1 MSKFC
6 LTMGWSD
13 VPHLSEKQKEEMLAA
28 LPPHQRDARSKGIPQ
43 LGAGAIYPI
52 EESDIVVPDMT
63 IPDFWPKAY
72 GLDIGWN
79 RTAAVWGAWD
89 RENDVVYLYGEHYR
103 GQAEPSIH
111 AHAIR
116 ARGGWIPGVIDP
128 AAKGRSQHDGIQIL
142 EAYKELGLNLDVA
155 DNSREAGIY
164 KVWERLSA
172 GRMKVLQ
179 SLGNWRAEFRLY
191 RRDEKGR
198 VVKENDHLMDATRY
212 LIMSGLDRVQ
222 TKPVDEKPQVNNYQ
236 VGSQGLGWM
245 G

>member
-13 VPHLSEKQKEEMLAA
+13 VPHLTEEQKKDMLDA

-63 IPDFWPKAY
+63 IPEFWPRAY

-79 RTAAVWGAWD
+79 RTAAVWAAWD

-111 AHAIR
+111 AHAIK
-116 ARGGWIPGVIDP
+116 ARGDWIPGVIDP
-128 AAKGRSQHDGIQIL
+128 AARGRAQRDGIQIL
-142 EAYKELGLNLDVA
+142 ETYKELGLDLELA

-164 KVWERLSA
+164 RVWQRLSA
-172 GRMKVLQ
+172 GKLKVFQ
-179 SLGNWRAEFRLY
+179 SLGSWRAEFRLY

-212 LIMSGLDRVQ
+212 LLMSGLSRAKTEPADKKPEVQ
-222 TKPVDEKPQVNNYQ
+222 NFSTT
-236 VGSQGLGWM
+236 QGLEWM